1 MMTKTWISAIYKIN
15 ICMIAEFIHN
25 INKKWVEHSHITK
38 LIHNITNDI

>member
-1 MMTKTWISAIYKIN
+1 MMTKMWISATHEMN

-25 INKKWVEHSHITK
+25 INKKRVEYSHITK